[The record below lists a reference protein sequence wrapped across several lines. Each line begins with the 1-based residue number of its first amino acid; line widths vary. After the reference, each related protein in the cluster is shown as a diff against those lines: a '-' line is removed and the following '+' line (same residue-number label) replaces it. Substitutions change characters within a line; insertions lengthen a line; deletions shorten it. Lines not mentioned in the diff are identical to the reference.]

1 MRIEQKQ
8 IEVTDALI
16 SLMNKAEES
25 WGFMC
30 SAVALPTTESEY
42 LACVHFDGGELKATW
57 TQVQAEIALLQAESQ
72 AKQYQYD
79 RLNEY
84 PSLADQLDKIF
95 HDGVDAW
102 KAEIQAIKNK
112 YPKPE

>member
-16 SLMNKAEES
+16 SLMKKAEES
-25 WGFMC
+25 WGFAC
-30 SAVALPTTESEY
+30 NTASIPTTEAEY

-57 TQVQAEIALLQAESQ
+57 TQVQAEIALLQAEAT

-84 PSLADQLDKIF
+84 PSLVDQLDTIF
-95 HDGVDAW
+95 HGGVDAW

-112 YPKPE
+112 YPKP

>member
-16 SLMNKAEES
+16 SLMNKADES
-25 WGFMC
+25 WGFSC
-30 SAVALPTTESEY
+30 SAVNLPTTEAEY
-42 LACVHFDGGELKATW
+42 LASVHFDGGELKATW
-57 TQVQAEIALLQAESQ
+57 PEVQAEIVLLQEKFQ

-84 PSLADQLDKIF
+84 PSLADQLDTIF
-95 HDGVDAW
+95 HGGIDAW
-102 KAEIQAIKNK
+102 KAEIQTIKDK
-112 YPKPE
+112 YPKI

>member
-8 IEVTDALI
+8 IELTDALV
-16 SLMNKAEES
+16 SLMKKAEES
-25 WGFMC
+25 WGFSC
-30 SAVALPTTESEY
+30 NTAPLPTTEAEY
-42 LACVHFDGGELKATW
+42 LASVHFDGGVLKATW
-57 TQVQAEIALLQAESQ
+57 TQVQAEIALLQAEAT

-84 PSLADQLDKIF
+84 PSLVDQLDTIF
-95 HDGVDAW
+95 HGGVDAW

-112 YPKPE
+112 YPKP